1 MKTGGIELAF
11 TVSGKELDRVYSKL
25 KAKQICRSWPVMASL
40 CIRIIFIVLIPF
52 AWVGMLLDRD
62 DPANR
67 GQDGVHC
74 GAQRMI
80 AGPDDLTLRGAAWNA
95 VYRWAAIREL
105 RKTRA
110 MILLMLTS
118 VHFVPVPRRAFASRK
133 DEERFCEFVR
143 GRIAEAAKSRQ
154 VPLDSGYRYI

>member
-11 TVSGKELDRVYSKL
+11 TVSARDLDRVYFML
-25 KAKQICRSWPVMASL
+25 KDEQMCRNWPVMASL
-40 CIRIIFIVLIPF
+40 CLRIIFIVLIPF
-52 AWVGMLLDRD
+52 GWMGVLLDRNG
-62 DPANR
+62 PATR

-74 GAQRMI
+74 GTQRMI

-110 MILLMLTS
+110 MILLMVTS
-118 VHFVPVPRRAFASRK
+118 MHVITVPRRAFADRK
-133 DEERFCEFVR
+133 DEKRFCDFVR
-143 GRIAEAAKSRQ
+143 SRVAEAATSRQ
-154 VPLDSGYRYI
+154 EPLDSDYRYI